1 MYALSGEARERL
13 AQQLAERLS
22 GYPEIVGAW
31 LHGSFDEGLPFHDID
46 IALYV
51 EPESDAARDPLP
63 LMLKLMDEL
72 ERAVRY
78 PVDVRVINHAPLN
91 FQFYATAGRP
101 LLMRDPERCYQFI
114 EHVRRMY
121 WDFQPMAYRHL
132 REVLE

>member
-1 MYALSGEARERL
+1 VYELSREERERI

-22 GYPEIVGAW
+22 RYSEIVGAW
-31 LHGSFDEGLPFHDID
+31 VHGSFDEGLPFHDID

-51 EPESDAARDPLP
+51 EPESDAAHDPLAF
-63 LMLKLMDEL
+63 MLRLMDEL
-72 ERAVRY
+72 EPIVRY
-78 PVDVRVINHAPLN
+78 PVDVRVINRAPLN

-121 WDFQPMAYRHL
+121 WDFQPMAYQHL
-132 REVLE
+132 REVLG